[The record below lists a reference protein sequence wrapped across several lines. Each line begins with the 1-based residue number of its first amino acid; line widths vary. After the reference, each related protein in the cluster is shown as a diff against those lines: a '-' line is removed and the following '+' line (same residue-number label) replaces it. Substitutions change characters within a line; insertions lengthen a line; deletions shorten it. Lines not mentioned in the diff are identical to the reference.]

1 MSSRAN
7 ERPSMNNNP
16 IWIESHF
23 MTLTDELCKLWG
35 CFSNIFKNGIK
46 VKTEQVGIHDLKK
59 GDNGWE

>member
-1 MSSRAN
+1 
-7 ERPSMNNNP
+7 MNNNP

-23 MTLTDELCKLWG
+23 MALTDELCKLWG